1 MLKLKKYLRNYE
13 VISMYFAIIGD
24 IVESKKILNRNEAQE
39 KLNHILKD
47 INIEYERNIAAK
59 FIITLGDEF
68 QGLLSNPIH
77 LFDIIDKIKFK
88 MYPIKIRFG
97 VGIGNIHTN
106 INKEMALGADGP
118 AYHYARKMIEEIKI
132 LNKTNSKSQYNTD
145 IGVSSIYKTDIVSLI
160 NNNLCLCYF
169 IEEKWTDKQRELIE
183 KIMFSNKTQREIA
196 NELNLV
202 QSSVQRRLKSSGYYN
217 YIYVKHSLNRVLME
231 VWGEYKYAD

>member
-77 LFDIIDKIKFK
+77 LLIKLSLK
-88 MYPIKIRFG
+88 C
-97 VGIGNIHTN
+97 
-106 INKEMALGADGP
+106 
-118 AYHYARKMIEEIKI
+118 I
-132 LNKTNSKSQYNTD
+132 L
-145 IGVSSIYKTDIVSLI
+145 
-160 NNNLCLCYF
+160 
-169 IEEKWTDKQRELIE
+169 
-183 KIMFSNKTQREIA
+183 
-196 NELNLV
+196 
-202 QSSVQRRLKSSGYYN
+202 
-217 YIYVKHSLNRVLME
+217 
-231 VWGEYKYAD
+231 

>member
-1 MLKLKKYLRNYE
+1 
-13 VISMYFAIIGD
+13 MYFAIIGD
-24 IVESKKILNRNEAQE
+24 IVDSKKILNRNETQE
-39 KLNHILKD
+39 KLNNILKA

-88 MYPIKIRFG
+88 MHPIKIRFG
-97 VGIGNIHTN
+97 IGIGDIDTE

-118 AYHYARKMIEEIKI
+118 AYHYARKMVDEIKI
-132 LNKTNSKSQYNTD
+132 LNKTNSKALYNTD
-145 IGVSSIYKTDIVSLI
+145 IGVSSIYKHDIVNLI

-183 KIMFSNKTQREIA
+183 KIMFSQKTQREIA
-196 NELNLV
+196 DELNLA
-202 QSSVQRRLKSSGYYN
+202 QSSVQRRLKNSGYYN
-217 YIYVKHSLNRVLME
+217 YIHVKNSLNRILME
-231 VWGEYKYAD
+231 VWEGKYAD